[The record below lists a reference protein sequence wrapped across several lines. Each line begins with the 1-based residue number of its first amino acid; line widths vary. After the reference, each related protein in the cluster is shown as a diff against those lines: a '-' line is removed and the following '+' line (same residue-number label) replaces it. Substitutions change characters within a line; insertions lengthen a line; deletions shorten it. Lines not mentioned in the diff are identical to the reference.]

1 MNFSNDE
8 TSNDTI
14 KYHNN
19 NIRQLIIEMKEKPLY
34 LDKIDLMLPDEENGL
49 YKSNIIINN
58 NNINDNDT
66 GLLLGQG
73 VKTQTTLKDVHKS
86 HEKKFYRKGNNSNN
100 MKSSLFPSFFNKLLF
115 KNKNNNYDNTND
127 YDDDDDDDDENSH
140 HRPPIELQLKVRKQR
155 KQKNDEISNNILNIT
170 PLVSS
175 TL

>member
-86 HEKKFYRKGNNSNN
+86 HEKKFYRKGNNSNSNKNKENDDFDYDDIYQNDDNNN
-100 MKSSLFPSFFNKLLF
+100 MKSSLFPSF
-115 KNKNNNYDNTND
+115 
-127 YDDDDDDDDENSH
+127 
-140 HRPPIELQLKVRKQR
+140 
-155 KQKNDEISNNILNIT
+155 
-170 PLVSS
+170 
-175 TL
+175 